1 MDDTAGF
8 LMQLMA
14 ARSVSGHTAQALRL
28 VEERFT
34 AMALETRVTRKGSL
48 VATIPGASSEG
59 IVFAA
64 HLDTLGAMVSMLT
77 AEGTL
82 RYRTV
87 GGLTPGSIEG
97 EYCLVETF
105 SGELIPGTILFDRTS
120 VHAYGQEKAGARR
133 EHSDMYIRL
142 DRQAGSAADLEALG
156 VSVGNYVHFDPR
168 PVLTDSG
175 YVKGRHLDDK
185 AGVAA
190 LVRAASDVL
199 AMKRKPPRTLHFLFT
214 SHEEVGHGGAGWFP
228 PDVTELIAVDMGV
241 TGRDQAGSERKVS
254 ICMADSNGPYNY
266 DLTRKLIGLASREG
280 VPHAVD
286 TYPFYGSDT
295 AAALRMGLDVR
306 HALIGPGVD
315 ASHAVERTHLD
326 GIRAAARLIALYSLE

>member
-1 MDDTAGF
+1 MENRFAG
-8 LMQLMA
+8 MT
-14 ARSVSGHTAQALRL
+14 V
-28 VEERFT
+28 
-34 AMALETRVTRKGSL
+34 ETRVTRKGSL
-48 VATIPGASSEG
+48 VATIPGVAAEG
-59 IVFAA
+59 VVFAA
-64 HLDTLGAMVSMLT
+64 HLDTLGAMVSRVMT
-77 AEGTL
+77 DGTL

-105 SGELIPGTILFDRTS
+105 SGELIPGTILFDRSS
-120 VHAYGQEKAGARR
+120 VHAYGQEKASAKR
-133 EHSDMYIRL
+133 EHSEMYIRL
-142 DRQAGSAADLEALG
+142 DRDLGSAGEAEEIG

-175 YVKGRHLDDK
+175 YIKGRHLDDK
-185 AGVAA
+185 AGVAV
-190 LVRAASDVL
+190 LVEAAAEILGRGS
-199 AMKRKPPRTLHFLFT
+199 KPLRTLHFLFT

-228 PDVTELIAVDMGV
+228 PDVSEMIAVDMGV
-241 TGRDQAGSERKVS
+241 LGKDQAGNEKKVS

-266 DLTRKLIGLASREG
+266 DLTRQLIRLAAHNRI
-280 VPHAVD
+280 PHAVD

-326 GIRAAARLIALYSLE
+326 GIHAAATLIALYSLE